1 MAHRPSLFLV
11 RILGARFPFFF
22 YPLSRS
28 VKDLF
33 SFFLFSRRSRRS
45 FVDNFSLFF
54 FPREN
59 LKIVGR
65 TRDGEKWGVERRER
79 VTAENRPHRRS
90 LLDHDANHFPVLDKF
105 VSFRLVIAFVLQ
117 QRHCSLASPPLL
129 SRAFFFFSTGC
140 KQWNYPSFEEESP
153 LRYHPLWWKK
163 SNRTTSLPRGRTS
176 HPKGRRRR
184 WGWGNCNSDS
194 FDRWI
199 ENFKCLEKGN
209 ATFLNWICA
218 TNFRR

>member
-1 MAHRPSLFLV
+1 MAHRPSLFLF

-33 SFFLFSRRSRRS
+33 SRRSRS

-129 SRAFFFFSTGC
+129 SRAFFFFQPDANNEIILRSKKNHPFATT
-140 KQWNYPSFEEESP
+140 PSGEKIESSHFAPEGSNVPSKREEEERVGVGK
-153 LRYHPLWWKK
+153 LQQR
-163 SNRTTSLPRGRTS
+163 
-176 HPKGRRRR
+176 
-184 WGWGNCNSDS
+184 
-194 FDRWI
+194 
-199 ENFKCLEKGN
+199 
-209 ATFLNWICA
+209 
-218 TNFRR
+218 

>member
-33 SFFLFSRRSRRS
+33 SRRSRS

-129 SRAFFFFSTGC
+129 SRAFFFFNRMQTMKLSFVRRRIT
-140 KQWNYPSFEEESP
+140 PSLPPP
-153 LRYHPLWWKK
+153 LVKK
-163 SNRTTSLPRGRTS
+163 SNRATSLPRGRTS

-184 WGWGNCNSDS
+184 G
-194 FDRWI
+194 
-199 ENFKCLEKGN
+199 
-209 ATFLNWICA
+209 
-218 TNFRR
+218 

>member
-33 SFFLFSRRSRRS
+33 SRRSRS

-184 WGWGNCNSDS
+184 G
-194 FDRWI
+194 
-199 ENFKCLEKGN
+199 
-209 ATFLNWICA
+209 
-218 TNFRR
+218 